1 MVGRNG
7 AGKTTFL
14 EAMSLVGFGRSF
26 SAAQTR
32 DVVREGSR
40 SARISASVEYD
51 EQKVLE
57 VLVEKSIKGTKI
69 TVNDV
74 VARSASELV
83 QRIPIILLNSK
94 VSDILTS
101 TPHSRRVLLDR
112 VMFHVEPNY
121 VQLWRGY
128 RHALAQRNSVIRG
141 SKDRRQVG
149 FWTEQ
154 LAQNGEEIDARRRE
168 VVDSLNDS
176 LQSSILG
183 AQIGMLRLAYQ
194 SGWRGGSLL
203 QELERSWARDLEL
216 GYTGVGVHRADIRLN
231 LGSRDVTRR
240 LSRGQLKVVSSEIML
255 GLGRFIR
262 QKKKVWPVI
271 MVDDIQAELDD
282 TMRSLI
288 VDKILSA
295 GGQKFFTAVNA
306 VSIPEIFEEAG
317 MVFHVEQRNSGA

>member
-1 MVGRNG
+1 M
-7 AGKTTFL
+7 
-14 EAMSLVGFGRSF
+14 
-26 SAAQTR
+26 
-32 DVVREGSR
+32 
-40 SARISASVEYD
+40 
-51 EQKVLE
+51 
-57 VLVEKSIKGTKI
+57 
-69 TVNDV
+69 
-74 VARSASELV
+74 
-83 QRIPIILLNSK
+83 
-94 VSDILTS
+94 
-101 TPHSRRVLLDR
+101 
-112 VMFHVEPNY
+112 
-121 VQLWRGY
+121 QLWRGY

-203 QELERSWARDLEL
+203 QELEQSWARDLEL
-216 GYTGVGVHRADIRLN
+216 GYTGMGVHRADIRLN
-231 LGSRDVTRR
+231 LESRDVTQR
-240 LSRGQLKVVSSEIML
+240 LSRGQLKVVCSEIML

-288 VDKILSA
+288 VDKILFA

-306 VSIPEIFEEAG
+306 VSIPEIFEEAD
-317 MVFHVEQRNSGA
+317 MVFHVEQRNPGT